1 MKLFEIFLSCE
12 QSKKVFSETD
22 NTALSKF
29 IVRWPILLE
38 YIWQNL
44 ILTKNFDISKIKIV
58 KKPREYKKK
67 DFIFIVLL

>member
-1 MKLFEIFLSCE
+1 
-12 QSKKVFSETD
+12 QNKKVFSEAD

-44 ILTKNFDISKIKIV
+44 ILTKYFDIFKIKIMRTP
-58 KKPREYKKK
+58 KKYRKK
-67 DFIFIVLL
+67 DFIFIVLF

>member
-38 YIWQNL
+38 YIWQ
-44 ILTKNFDISKIKIV
+44 I
-58 KKPREYKKK
+58 
-67 DFIFIVLL
+67 

>member
-29 IVRWPILLE
+29 IVRWPFYLNI
-38 YIWQNL
+38 YGKL